1 MTKPLVR
8 PRRKNPLKRTQL
20 PLSPQGMRSRTALG
34 LTAAAAEGRFALQ
47 RCEAC
52 GTFAYPPRDAC
63 PTCLSAGLVFRDAPR
78 NGSLLAVTTIRT
90 STDSFFRERMPWQ
103 IGTVAL
109 DCGPPMVAHVH
120 GDLKGGDR
128 VRMSL
133 QLDRSGQAVAF
144 ALPERDTENMAD
156 DAQWREMTCDPKFRR
171 ALVTDGRNPIGQAV
185 AKAMAEAGASIIF
198 VGISDAWKPFPGE
211 AALRALPNVEI
222 VPLDLTNTDSV
233 QELASDI
240 GPRVDIVVNTTDH
253 VRPGGIMGRKGLVI
267 AREEIDIRYLGLT
280 RMAQA
285 FGPVL
290 RFRGTDGVVSASSFV
305 NFLSIHALTN
315 LPEYGAH
322 SAIEAACH
330 SASQCLRAEL
340 RPGGVKVVNIF
351 HGPLET
357 EWFQTM
363 PPPKVAPSALA
374 KAAIDALR
382 AGIEDVFV
390 GDVAKDIRERL
401 AVNPKAVERELGS

>member
-1 MTKPLVR
+1 
-8 PRRKNPLKRTQL
+8 
-20 PLSPQGMRSRTALG
+20 
-34 LTAAAAEGRFALQ
+34 
-47 RCEAC
+47 
-52 GTFAYPPRDAC
+52 
-63 PTCLSAGLVFRDAPR
+63 
-78 NGSLLAVTTIRT
+78 
-90 STDSFFRERMPWQ
+90 
-103 IGTVAL
+103 
-109 DCGPPMVAHVH
+109 
-120 GDLKGGDR
+120 
-128 VRMSL
+128 
-133 QLDRSGQAVAF
+133 
-144 ALPERDTENMAD
+144 MAD
-156 DAQWREMTCDPKFRR
+156 
-171 ALVTDGRNPIGQAV
+171 
-185 AKAMAEAGASIIF
+185 AGAAIIF
-198 VGISDAWKPFPGE
+198 VGVSDAWKPFPGE
-211 AALRALPNVEI
+211 SLLKALPNVQI
-222 VPLDLTNTDSV
+222 VPLDLTDTCSV

-267 AREEIDIRYLGLT
+267 AREEIDIRYLGLI
-280 RMAQA
+280 RLAQA
-285 FGPVL
+285 FGPIL
-290 RFRGTDGVVSASSFV
+290 RFRGTDGVVSATSFV
-305 NFLSIHALTN
+305 NFLSVHALAN
-315 LPEYGAH
+315 LPEYGAY

-374 KAAIDALR
+374 KAAVDALR

>member
-1 MTKPLVR
+1 MTEPLSR
-8 PRRKNPLKRTQL
+8 PKRKDPLKRTRL
-20 PLSPQGMRSRTALG
+20 PLSPQGVRSRTALG

-47 RCEAC
+47 KCEEC
-52 GTFAYPPRDAC
+52 NTFIYPPRDAC
-63 PTCLSAGLVFRDAPR
+63 PSCLSARISFRDAPR
-78 NGSLLAVTTIRT
+78 GGALLATTTIRT
-90 STDSFFRERMPWQ
+90 STDNFFRERMPWR

-120 GDLKGGDR
+120 GDVSDGHR
-128 VRMSL
+128 VKMSL

-144 ALPERDTENMAD
+144 ALPERDTDHMAD
-156 DAQWREMTCDPKFRR
+156 DAQWRETTCDPKFRR
-171 ALVTDGRNPIGQAV
+171 VLVTDGRNPIGEAV
-185 AKAMAEAGASIIF
+185 AKAMADAGAAIVF
-198 VGISDAWKPFPGE
+198 VGVSDAWKPFPGE
-211 AALRALPNVEI
+211 SALKALPNVQI
-222 VPLDLTNTDSV
+222 VPLDLTDTCSV

-267 AREEIDIRYLGLT
+267 AREEIDIRYLGLM
-280 RMAQA
+280 RLAQA
-285 FGPVL
+285 FGPIL
-290 RFRGTDGVVSASSFV
+290 RFRGTDGVVSATSFV
-305 NFLSIHALTN
+305 NFLSVHALAN
-315 LPEYGAH
+315 LPEYGAY

-374 KAAIDALR
+374 KAAVDALC